1 MSNSPTQRFN
11 VTVAR
16 KYQTRDGEEKK
27 QWLNIGEAT
36 DWSDG
41 SRSMR
46 LDMVP
51 VGSWFDGRV
60 YLFPRDD
67 DHQRGQGNGRGGQQ
81 RNPNAGSSRSP
92 MAQSAAPAP
101 LAADGFTD
109 DDIPF

>member
-11 VTVAR
+11 VTAAR
-16 KYQTRDGEEKK
+16 KYTTRDGEEKK
-27 QWLNIGEAT
+27 QWITIGEAT

-51 VGSWFDGRV
+51 VGNWFDGRL

-67 DHQRGQGNGRGGQQ
+67 EQRGNGGGRAQGN

-92 MAQSAAPAP
+92 MAQAAIPAP
-101 LAADGFTD
+101 LANDGFS